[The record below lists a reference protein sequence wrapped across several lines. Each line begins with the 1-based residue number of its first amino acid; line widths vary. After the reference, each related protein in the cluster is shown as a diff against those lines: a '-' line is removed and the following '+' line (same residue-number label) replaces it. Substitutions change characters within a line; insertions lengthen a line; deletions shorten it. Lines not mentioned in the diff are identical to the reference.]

1 MSVYKGFSSYQF
13 EENKQFV
20 QTDLELVKTDIIAHI
35 FTTKG
40 SRVMMP
46 TFGTLIPEILFEP
59 LDDITT
65 ELVEDE
71 LRAVFDYDPRVEI
84 VNFEMT
90 VDLVCSMTGRGTLL
104 VLKRSIG
111 YLNLFG
117 LLVRGSLIL

>member
-90 VDLVCSMTGRGTLL
+90 VDADRSAITASARLFYVELNRTDTLD
-104 VLKRSIG
+104 
-111 YLNLFG
+111 LNLQFEQ
-117 LLVRGSLIL
+117 

>member
-13 EENKQFV
+13 EENKQFI

-35 FTTKG
+35 FTMKG

-65 ELVEDE
+65 ELIEDE
-71 LRAVFDYDPRVEI
+71 LRAVFDYDPRVEL
-84 VNFEMT
+84 VSFDLN
-90 VDLVCSMTGRGTLL
+90 VDADNSYVTAYARLFYVELNRDDT
-104 VLKRSIG
+104 IE
-111 YLNLFG
+111 LNLQFEQ
-117 LLVRGSLIL
+117 